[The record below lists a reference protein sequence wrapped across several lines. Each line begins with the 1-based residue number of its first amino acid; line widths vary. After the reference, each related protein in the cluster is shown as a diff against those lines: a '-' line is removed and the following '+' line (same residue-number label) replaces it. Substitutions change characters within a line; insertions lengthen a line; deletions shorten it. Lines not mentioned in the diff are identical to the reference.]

1 MFHTFFR
8 ILLVAALCGLRV
20 QPAQAEPVD
29 SLAVEAEHHAAT
41 PQKREPQEIT
51 IYIRGEHKAMVAALV
66 DAVDA
71 RTLVT
76 GIADFDAL
84 SATYGLMGI
93 DRKGRMSPFYYG
105 NRFRLTFPPG
115 VDVATVTTA
124 YGNLSY
130 IQSVE
135 HKPPLETQAQNLVQ
149 PTPTLGNSLNDRA
162 ITRIPK
168 KVGVGALT
176 TVGVGLVFM
185 VGGSTAGGGIGAW
198 AGVLAAQF
206 FGYPIGVYL
215 ADREGSSFWMTCV
228 GQVAGWWWAIK
239 LLEEESKNSY
249 YEPSELRKWTALGAV
264 LGAPVMASEL
274 SRLVPKR
281 FHNPNPL
288 RWLFGKS
295 RRSNTRISF
304 GLVPES
310 HRGLSAIATLR
321 F

>member
-1 MFHTFFR
+1 MHLR
-8 ILLVAALCGLRV
+8 MSIVLALCALMG
-20 QPAQAEPVD
+20 QAAQAQAELVD
-29 SLAVEAEHHAAT
+29 SLAVEAEHQAAM
-41 PQKREPQEIT
+41 PQKKGPQEIT
-51 IYIRGEHKAMVAALV
+51 LYIRGEHKAVVAALL

-71 RTLVT
+71 GTLVT

-93 DRKGRMSPFYYG
+93 DRTGRMSPFYHG

-135 HKPPLETQAQNLVQ
+135 HEPPLETRAQNLVQ

-185 VGGSTAGGGIGAW
+185 VGGSTGGDSGIGAW

-206 FGYPIGVYL
+206 YGYPIGVYL

-228 GQVAGWWWAIK
+228 GQVAGWWGAIK

-295 RRSNTRISF
+295 RRSNTRVSL